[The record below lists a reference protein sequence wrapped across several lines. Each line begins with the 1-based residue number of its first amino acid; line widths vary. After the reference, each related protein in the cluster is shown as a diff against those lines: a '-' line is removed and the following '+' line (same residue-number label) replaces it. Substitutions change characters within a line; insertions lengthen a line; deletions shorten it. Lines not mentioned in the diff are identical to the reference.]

1 MNSDCAVR
9 SCSLSLQNPSRKAQS
24 VHAKKS
30 PGFTDAHDSLR
41 LLRSHNQQIPLDPP
55 PPTSCLSTFFDP
67 SLIFWIYYRTWS
79 SAVIGIGTIGWNK
92 ILPHQREARSTAD
105 IGSLGTVS
113 SLTRLLVLASQIG
126 LVGAEGPS
134 TALDVSPIDVS
145 IGLGGSR
152 TERSIP

>member
-41 LLRSHNQQIPLDPP
+41 LLRSQNQQLLLNSPPHFMPFNNFLSFSDILD
-55 PPTSCLSTFFDP
+55 
-67 SLIFWIYYRTWS
+67 SLPDL
-79 SAVIGIGTIGWNK
+79 VIGGYWNRNYR
-92 ILPHQREARSTAD
+92 LEQTLTSPERSS
-105 IGSLGTVS
+105 INSRHWFLGTVS